1 MLTKYSHVD
10 AKYNNSNA
18 KLATNFIFDSVS
30 KLFFQTDDKQ
40 VKNKR
45 KKQMK
50 GTKQGYRETTIVNNH
65 PRESKKFVSRML
77 LNDNRVETHTFDGL
91 VFFFL

>member
-1 MLTKYSHVD
+1 MLMRNTTTAMQNLQRIS
-10 AKYNNSNA
+10 SSI
-18 KLATNFIFDSVS
+18 LCRNF
-30 KLFFQTDDKQ
+30 FFQKDDKQ

-65 PRESKKFVSRML
+65 PREKICFSHVTERQQ
-77 LNDNRVETHTFDGL
+77 G
-91 VFFFL
+91 